1 MYISNAKF
9 KFIFLSIIILILS
22 LVFSFSN
29 KANSAPKNL
38 SEKKN
43 VIYLNKLYNLSGIK
57 IIAHRATY
65 YNEPENSLS
74 GIRSCINYK
83 VDYAEI
89 DVQETKDGTV
99 ILMHDYNLKRLT
111 GLNKKVSDLDY
122 NQIKKLN
129 IHSHGFQSL
138 GYEKIPT
145 LNQVVTSS
153 KGKLNLIIEIKPYGN
168 TNDLTKKVVAIME
181 KNDIVKTSMVH
192 SLSYGIL
199 LNVKRLDPNITT
211 GYIVTNPIK
220 NLSLMNV
227 NFFSIKQNIL
237 NPNLIK
243 TIHQSHKRVFVWTV
257 DNSSNIKYA
266 INLNVDGVITDK
278 PETLKN
284 LLNEKYKKINK
295 I

>member
-9 KFIFLSIIILILS
+9 KFIFLSIIILIFS
-22 LVFSFSN
+22 LAFSFFN
-29 KANSAPKNL
+29 KANHTPKDV

-65 YNEPENSLS
+65 YNEPENSLA

-129 IHSHGFQSL
+129 IHSHVFQSL

-181 KNDIVKTSMVH
+181 KNDIVKNSMIH

-220 NLSLMNV
+220 NLNLMNV
-227 NFFSIKQNIL
+227 DFFSIKQNML

-257 DNSSNIKYA
+257 DSSSNIKNA
-266 INLNVDGVITDK
+266 INLNIDGVITDK

>member
-29 KANSAPKNL
+29 KANSATKNL

-237 NPNLIK
+237 NPNLIE

-257 DNSSNIKYA
+257 DNSSNIKDA